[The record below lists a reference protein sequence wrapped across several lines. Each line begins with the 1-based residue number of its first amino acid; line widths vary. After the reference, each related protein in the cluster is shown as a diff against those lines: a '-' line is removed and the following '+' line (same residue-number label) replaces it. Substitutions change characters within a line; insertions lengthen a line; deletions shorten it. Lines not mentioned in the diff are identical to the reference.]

1 MSGDYGA
8 VLYDNRSEPGFP
20 RLKRRRRYR
29 LVVSISTII
38 AGTVI
43 VTILF
48 SPGSTH
54 DVGSIILW
62 LVALSFM
69 ALLLVGGLLVD
80 VRRGL
85 GIKITSTGVLVPP
98 HPWIPAHALKGAKS
112 EEKLGFVIIHTDRI
126 DRPILSV
133 EIRDI
138 ASPDRFKAAIE
149 APTNQG

>member
-69 ALLLVGGLLVD
+69 ALLLIGGLLVD
-80 VRRGL
+80 VLGGL
-85 GIKITSTGVLVPP
+85 GVKITSIAVLVALRT
-98 HPWIPAHALKGAKS
+98 WIPHA
-112 EEKLGFVIIHTDRI
+112 
-126 DRPILSV
+126 
-133 EIRDI
+133 
-138 ASPDRFKAAIE
+138 
-149 APTNQG
+149 